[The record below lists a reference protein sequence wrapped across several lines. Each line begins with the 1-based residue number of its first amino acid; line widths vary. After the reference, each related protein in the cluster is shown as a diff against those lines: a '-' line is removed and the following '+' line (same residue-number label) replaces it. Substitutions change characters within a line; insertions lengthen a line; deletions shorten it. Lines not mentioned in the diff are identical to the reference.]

1 MPFIKSWYLV
11 IAPFNVGLT
20 LYARC
25 VLVTYHVIPLTSVF
39 QIADDSLPLG
49 PWCQTAF
56 AFITSARSSGV
67 RATLYFFSVLKSGV
81 CFSVISH
88 SRKCLM

>member
-1 MPFIKSWYLV
+1 
-11 IAPFNVGLT
+11 
-20 LYARC
+20 
-25 VLVTYHVIPLTSVF
+25 
-39 QIADDSLPLG
+39 
-49 PWCQTAF
+49 
-56 AFITSARSSGV
+56 V